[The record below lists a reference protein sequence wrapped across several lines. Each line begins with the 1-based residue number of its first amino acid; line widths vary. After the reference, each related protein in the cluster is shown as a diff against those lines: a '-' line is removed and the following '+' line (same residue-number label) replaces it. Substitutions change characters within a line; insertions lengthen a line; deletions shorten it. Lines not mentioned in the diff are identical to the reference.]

1 MNTATANATATVK
14 KTPVAKTIPK
24 KIMGYLKFAHFIINN
39 PQSDIIHTLF
49 LDQSIEEIVALVND
63 VVVNGEQDKVII
75 DLRKQFIHASNPPKP
90 KAKPRSK
97 KTNAD
102 VIVDDLVTLAREPEP
117 KNPEPKKI
125 PVKRS
130 TKKIPVADP
139 VPVTNHLEEDIFVV
153 NSPVEQVD
161 QVVNDHIVND
171 PIEQVVNDAVDQ
183 VVNDP
188 VVKDPVDQVVKDPV
202 DQVVKDPV
210 VAPKAK
216 KGKKP
221 VNVPENE
228 MVPEVP
234 VPEEKIVPET
244 KKKNKKPVVE
254 KPVI

>member
-1 MNTATANATATVK
+1 MNTT
-14 KTPVAKTIPK
+14 TPKLLKTIPK

-102 VIVDDLVTLAREPEP
+102 LIVDDLVTLARDPEP
-117 KNPEPKKI
+117 KNPEPQSTK
-125 PVKRS
+125 KRS

-139 VPVTNHLEEDIFVV
+139 VPVTNHLEQDIFVNDPLDQVQQVDPVDQLV
-153 NSPVEQVD
+153 NDHVD
-161 QVVNDHIVND
+161 QVVNDHV
-171 PIEQVVNDAVDQ
+171 EQVV
-183 VVNDP
+183 VNDR
-188 VVKDPVDQVVKDPV
+188 VEQVVKDHV

-221 VNVPENE
+221 VNVPENPE
-228 MVPEVP
+228 NEIVPEVP
-234 VPEEKIVPET
+234 VPEEKNVTET

>member
-1 MNTATANATATVK
+1 MNTANATATVK

-188 VVKDPVDQVVKDPV
+188 VVKDPV
-202 DQVVKDPV
+202 

-228 MVPEVP
+228 MDPEVP

>member
-1 MNTATANATATVK
+1 MNTATANATANANATVK

-102 VIVDDLVTLAREPEP
+102 LIVDDLVTLARDPEP
-117 KNPEPKKI
+117 KNPEPQPKSTK
-125 PVKRS
+125 KRS

-139 VPVTNHLEEDIFVV
+139 VPVTNHLEQDIFVID
-153 NSPVEQVD
+153 NAPVEQVD
-161 QVVNDHIVND
+161 QVVYDPIVND
-171 PIEQVVNDAVDQ
+171 PVEQL
-183 VVNDP
+183 
-188 VVKDPVDQVVKDPV
+188 VKDPVEPL
-202 DQVVKDPV
+202 VKDPV

-228 MVPEVP
+228 IVPVPENEIVA
-234 VPEEKIVPET
+234 VPEEKIVAVPEEKIVAET

>member
-1 MNTATANATATVK
+1 MNTATTVK

-63 VVVNGEQDKVII
+63 VVVNGEQDTVIN
-75 DLRKQFIHASNPPKP
+75 DLRKQFINSSKPPPKP
-90 KAKPRSK
+90 KARPKSK

-117 KNPEPKKI
+117 KNPEPKKS
-125 PVKRS
+125 VKRS

-139 VPVTNHLEEDIFVV
+139 VPVTNHLEEDIFV
-153 NSPVEQVD
+153 ND
-161 QVVNDHIVND
+161 QVVN
-171 PIEQVVNDAVDQ
+171 DQ

-188 VVKDPVDQVVKDPV
+188 VDPVVNDPVVNDPVDPVVNDPVDPVVNDPV

-210 VAPKAK
+210 VAPKTK

-221 VNVPENE
+221 VNVPVAENE
-228 MVPEVP
+228 I
-234 VPEEKIVPET
+234 VPEEKNVAET

-254 KPVI
+254 KPVV

>member
-1 MNTATANATATVK
+1 MNTANATATVK

-139 VPVTNHLEEDIFVV
+139 VPVTNHLEEDIFVNDPVV
-153 NSPVEQVD
+153 NAPVEQVD
-161 QVVNDHIVND
+161 RIDQHVNDHVVND
-171 PIEQVVNDAVDQ
+171 PVDQ

-188 VVKDPVDQVVKDPV
+188 VDHVVNDQVVNDPV

-210 VAPKAK
+210 VAPKIK

-228 MVPEVP
+228 MDPEVP